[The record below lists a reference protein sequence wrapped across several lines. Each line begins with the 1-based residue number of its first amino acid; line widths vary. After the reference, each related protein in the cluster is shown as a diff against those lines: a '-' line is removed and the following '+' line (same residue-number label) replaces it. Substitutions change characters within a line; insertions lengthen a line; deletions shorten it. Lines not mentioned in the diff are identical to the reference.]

1 MNSTTFMMFMMRR
14 IFGGRACSSRRGTPD
29 REDGGDIV

>member
-1 MNSTTFMMFMMRR
+1 MNSTMFMMRGV
-14 IFGGRACSSRRGTPD
+14 FGGRACSSRRGTPD